1 MKVILP
7 CAGYGTRLSREITN
21 GLPKHLLPV
30 CGQPVIEYTLIQ
42 LDAMT
47 EVDKVY
53 LVTNDVFY
61 GIFDDYIKRSGFCSK
76 VTLVNNRSTL
86 NENRLGTVGDIT
98 MVVEE
103 GRLADDTMVILAD
116 NLYNFRLDEAL
127 HTFRLLRLPLVVSY
141 DMKDI
146 ERVRKKLGVLVV
158 GEKGVINRF
167 EEKPE
172 NPESTLASTG
182 IYIFP
187 KETLHRFTE
196 YKRDSHGDLTK
207 LDRMGDFVKWLVGLE
222 TVITHVYSSEKYKW
236 IDIGAEESYR
246 EAQRIWKDMST

>member
-7 CAGYGTRLSREITN
+7 CGGYGTRLSKEITN

-30 CGQPVIEYTLIQ
+30 CGQPVIEYTLMQ
-42 LDAMT
+42 LDAMN

-53 LVTNDVFY
+53 LVTNEVFY
-61 GIFDDYIKRSGFCSK
+61 DSFDDYIKRSVFCSK

-86 NENRLGTVGDIT
+86 NENRLGTVGDIA

-103 GRLADDTMVILAD
+103 GRLADDVMVILAD
-116 NLYNFRLDEAL
+116 NLYNFRLDETL
-127 HTFRLLRLPLVVSY
+127 YTFRLSSLPLVVSY
-141 DMKDI
+141 DMKDV
-146 ERVRKKLGVLVV
+146 EKVRKRLGVLVL

-196 YKRDSHGDLTK
+196 YTRNAKGDLTK
-207 LDRMGDFVKWLVGLE
+207 LDRMGDFIKWLVGLE
-222 TVITHVYSSEKYKW
+222 KYK
-236 IDIGAEESYR
+236 SL
-246 EAQRIWKDMST
+246 